1 MALGLAVCA
10 SLVYWTFAAS
20 TTNAD
25 AVDEE
30 SLLCTI
36 SQAAG
41 LVGTRWTW
49 STMQSGEL
57 TILPAADAQQISQ
70 DIALFLAIQ
79 FLHVAVCTHGCL
91 QDRPSNEIKI

>member
-1 MALGLAVCA
+1 M
-10 SLVYWTFAAS
+10 YWTLATS

-25 AVDEE
+25 AIDEE

-36 SQAAG
+36 AEAAG

-57 TILPAADAQQISQ
+57 TILPAADAKQISH
-70 DIALFLAIQ
+70 DIALLLAIE
-79 FLHVAVCTHGCL
+79 FLNVAVCSHL
-91 QDRPSNEIKI
+91 V